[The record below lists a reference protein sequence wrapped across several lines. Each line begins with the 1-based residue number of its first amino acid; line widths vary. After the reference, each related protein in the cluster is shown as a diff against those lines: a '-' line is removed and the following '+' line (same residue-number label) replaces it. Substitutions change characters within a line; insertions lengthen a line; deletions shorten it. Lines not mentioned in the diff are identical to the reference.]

1 MKANA
6 IEEGVAALAAGKMII
21 VVDSEDREDEG
32 DLIIAAEH
40 ATARSLAFMV
50 RYGSGVVCV
59 ALEAERL
66 DALRLPQ
73 MVATNTDSLR
83 TAYTVTVDYRQ
94 GTTTGISAADRATTI
109 RALNDPRT
117 RPDDFNRPGHV
128 FPLRARPGGVL
139 TRPGHTEA
147 AVDLTRLAGLH
158 PGGALVEIV
167 NDDGSMARRQQL
179 ESFSRRHGL
188 PLLTIQDLI
197 AHRSRVVIR
206 NRSAPAGNPT
216 TNRSGGFHA
225 VFSGAP
231 AG

>member
-40 ATARSLAFMV
+40 ATAQSLAFMF

-59 ALEAERL
+59 ALEADRL
-66 DALRLPQ
+66 DALCLPQ

-83 TAYTVTVDYRQ
+83 TAYTVTVDYRH
-94 GTTTGISAADRATTI
+94 GTSTGISAADRATTI
-109 RALNDPRT
+109 RALTDLRT

-128 FPLRARPGGVL
+128 FPLRARRGGVL
-139 TRPGHTEA
+139 ARPGHTEA

-167 NDDGSMARRQQL
+167 NDDGSMARRPQL
-179 ESFSRRHGL
+179 ESFARRHGL
-188 PLLTIQDLI
+188 PLLTIRDLI
-197 AHRSRVVIR
+197 AYRSRAASPS
-206 NRSAPAGNPT
+206 RSAPAGNT
-216 TNRSGGFHA
+216 TMNRSGDFRPA
-225 VFSGAP
+225 ISGAT
-231 AG
+231 AV